1 MKSGSATSKPLAK
14 GGGEVSCYSEE
25 TMAGFTKEQRT
36 ELQQMLAEF
45 QQSLRESLHKSISSE
60 FRQQLEDYRY
70 SAIADMRTLMREEL
84 TDITQRLERVEALV
98 TRTDED
104 LQSALREIEAIKV
117 RLAELEQQVR
127 TTLRT
132 ITA

>member
-1 MKSGSATSKPLAK
+1 
-14 GGGEVSCYSEE
+14 
-25 TMAGFTKEQRT
+25 MAGFTKEQRT